1 MKIKYLKIV
10 LLSFITLII
19 VSIVSIFIY
28 LEIISK
34 NYSKSYLPYHYSM
47 DVNNNIYQK
56 LSLLNEKKNDSLYT
70 IFSVGGKTPNSNLFF
85 TKYYKKTNFKFSIN
99 KNSLYLSE
107 VKKYDNQYDAFL
119 PTDGIFNENH
129 IPLLDKMDIYVE
141 NHNKISKNLYECK
154 SKYFYMK
161 LNNSETTLGIF
172 KNKLFYIQLVE
183 KKNYILLAIFSSDSK
198 KELNLFRNFI
208 KD

>member
-1 MKIKYLKIV
+1 MKIKYLKIL
-10 LLSFITLII
+10 LLSFITLLIT
-19 VSIVSIFIY
+19 SIVSIFIY

-34 NYSKSYLPYHYSM
+34 NYSKGSLPYHYSM

-70 IFSVGGKTPNSNLFF
+70 IFSVEGETPNSNLFF

-107 VKKYDNQYDAFL
+107 VKKYDNQNDDFL
-119 PTDGIFNENH
+119 PTNGIFNENH
-129 IPLLDKMDIYVE
+129 IPLLNQMDIYVE
-141 NHNKISKNLYECK
+141 DYNKISKNLYECK

-183 KKNYILLAIFSSDSK
+183 KNNYILLAIFSSDSE
-198 KELNLFRNFI
+198 KELNLYRNFI
-208 KD
+208 KH